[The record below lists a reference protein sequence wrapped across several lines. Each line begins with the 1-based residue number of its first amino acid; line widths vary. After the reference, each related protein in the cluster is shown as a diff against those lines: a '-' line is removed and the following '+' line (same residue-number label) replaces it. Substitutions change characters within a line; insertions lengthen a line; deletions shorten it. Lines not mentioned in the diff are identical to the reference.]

1 LNNINASAA
10 GVSASYD
17 PVNNRFLLA
26 NKTTG
31 DVGISMQD
39 VSGNFLAA
47 TGLSGGTLN
56 HGKNLLYNLNGSS
69 QQLVSQSNT
78 IDSSSSGIVGLSVA
92 ALTTGT
98 TNVSVSSDT
107 NTISTAIQKFVTD
120 YNSAQSF
127 ITSQQ
132 AVTTAA
138 DGTVTPGTLTGD
150 TNANDIATTLRSL
163 AGAVETIAGT
173 SGNVNSLA
181 DLGFQSNGND
191 NTIALSDSSTLTSL
205 LTTNIN
211 DVKAL
216 FSDSTNG
223 LAVQLNNYIN
233 NTTGEN
239 GTLTGRQADL
249 TQESST
255 IGTQITN
262 LETKISN
269 DTDQWNSEF
278 QAMETAESQTNSELT
293 YLSQGV
299 ANGSL

>member
-1 LNNINASAA
+1 
-10 GVSASYD
+10 
-17 PVNNRFLLA
+17 
-26 NKTTG
+26 
-31 DVGISMQD
+31 
-39 VSGNFLAA
+39 
-47 TGLSGGTLN
+47 
-56 HGKNLLYNLNGSS
+56 
-69 QQLVSQSNT
+69 
-78 IDSSSSGIVGLSVA
+78 
-92 ALTTGT
+92 
-98 TNVSVSSDT
+98 
-107 NTISTAIQKFVTD
+107 
-120 YNSAQSF
+120 
-127 ITSQQ
+127 
-132 AVTTAA
+132 
-138 DGTVTPGTLTGD
+138 
-150 TNANDIATTLRSL
+150 
-163 AGAVETIAGT
+163 
-173 SGNVNSLA
+173 
-181 DLGFQSNGND
+181 
-191 NTIALSDSSTLTSL
+191 